1 MGAAECQPRRR
12 LWWPLRNGSSDTC
25 RRAGGGNVLLLES
38 LQNAVQPPGSKTH
51 GLLYAAPP
59 RVTGHV
65 HRLQKGPGGLLLV
78 RGNTKRIRRR
88 KPRTRGGSRVFFD
101 RAPVVQPAALP
112 DRVPL
117 LR

>member
-25 RRAGGGNVLLLES
+25 RRAGWVNVLLLEW

-78 RGNTKRIRRR
+78 RGNTKKNSAQKTKDSWGI
-88 KPRTRGGSRVFFD
+88 TGVF
-101 RAPVVQPAALP
+101 
-112 DRVPL
+112 
-117 LR
+117 